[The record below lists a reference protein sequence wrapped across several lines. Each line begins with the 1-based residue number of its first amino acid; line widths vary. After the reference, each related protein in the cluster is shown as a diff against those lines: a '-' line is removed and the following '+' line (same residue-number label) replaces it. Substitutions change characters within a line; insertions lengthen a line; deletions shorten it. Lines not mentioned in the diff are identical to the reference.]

1 MFDSILLSVLLFN
14 IVAYT
19 NIHTHMLS
27 SDMLRIQH
35 NQLHHELQASSAVS
49 YMLKATITAAVTQS
63 NSNAMTQP
71 HVC

>member
-1 MFDSILLSVLLFN
+1 
-14 IVAYT
+14 
-19 NIHTHMLS
+19 MLS

-49 YMLKATITAAVTQS
+49 YMLKVTFTAAVTQS